1 MCRIGSSQVAV
12 AIPQTLGKRKQS
24 FSSVCG
30 NILQHCT
37 AHQLHNLL
45 KEFKVASTIL
55 SLNQRRNTN
64 LDSSRIYSGTSVYPL
79 H

>member
-24 FSSVCG
+24 FSSVC
-30 NILQHCT
+30 LWQH
-37 AHQLHNLL
+37 ASALHSPPATQSPEGVQGGFYHPFSQS
-45 KEFKVASTIL
+45 KKK
-55 SLNQRRNTN
+55 
-64 LDSSRIYSGTSVYPL
+64 